1 MRYFLPPM
9 ASLIPGSYDL
19 YSPRLRL
26 AVLPRASLRVSGDFE
41 GLIRPILE
49 GAMKNAGRALDVPE
63 NHIVIPVHEL
73 QVSHILDKFEE
84 ATVYPEEFSVPA
96 RAQQSIHYLISTVS
110 YLIIL
115 FIRPTQFGDSS
126 RNLTLDASEIRARDQ
141 ANVRGSPHHLPARIS
156 ALASLPKSFLPCI
169 STRRYLQLRGCWRVS
184 YTLRRTVTSRDI
196 AL

>member
-1 MRYFLPPM
+1 MP
-9 ASLIPGSYDL
+9 SLTPGSYDL

-26 AVLPRASLRVSGDFE
+26 AVLPRASLHVSGDFE

-73 QVSHILDKFEE
+73 QVSLILDKFEE

-96 RAQQSIHYLISTVS
+96 RAQQSIRYLISTVS
-110 YLIIL
+110 YLSSL

-126 RNLTLDASEIRARDQ
+126 RNLTLDASETRGWDQ
-141 ANVRGSPHHLPARIS
+141 TNVRGSHHIT
-156 ALASLPKSFLPCI
+156 CE
-169 STRRYLQLRGCWRVS
+169 RVS
-184 YTLRRTVTSRDI
+184 RSSLLCPSRSCPTFRPVVTHCCAGAGKRRARC
-196 AL
+196 AGQ